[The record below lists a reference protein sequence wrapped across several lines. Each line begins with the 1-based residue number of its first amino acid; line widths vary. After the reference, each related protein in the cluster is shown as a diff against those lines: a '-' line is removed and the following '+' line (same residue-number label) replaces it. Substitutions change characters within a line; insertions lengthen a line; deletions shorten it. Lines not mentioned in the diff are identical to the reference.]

1 MPLAK
6 YIQVKND
13 ETAPMFLT
21 CFVCL
26 DKTNRLHLAL
36 IQLKWLCEAV
46 KQPKRKHK
54 TESVGQTAWRP
65 YGPTGA
71 MRHDN
76 NDDDVEQFAIS
87 EKAKTCLSIN

>member
-1 MPLAK
+1 MPLVK
-6 YIQVKND
+6 YIRVKND
-13 ETAPMFLT
+13 ETAPMLLT
-21 CFVCL
+21 CFVSL

-46 KQPKRKHK
+46 KQPKRKRK

-76 NDDDVEQFAIS
+76 DDDDVEQFAIS